1 MGTTTTKVSF
11 EEFQRLQDEADGT
24 VRYELDEGDL
34 ILTPSP
40 TPRHNLV
47 SFKLRRALSSFVHTH
62 SLGTVTS
69 EVDFRLSGNVVRKPD
84 VAFVATQ
91 RMKHFDL
98 DRSPINTAPSLAVEV
113 ISASNLAQ
121 DTRKKVQQYFVA
133 GSQAVWLGYP
143 ALRLVEIHDHAGKR
157 DVTEPSPL
165 IEKQLFSGYKFSLSL
180 TALFDES
187 PET

>member
-1 MGTTTTKVSF
+1 MSSTTTKLSF
-11 EEFQRLQDEADGT
+11 DDFRKLQERPDT
-24 VRYELDEGDL
+24 VRHELDEGDL

-69 EVDFRLSGNVVRKPD
+69 EVDFRLARNIVRIPD
-84 VAFVATQ
+84 VAFLATE
-91 RMKHFDL
+91 RMKDFDL
-98 DRSPINTAPSLAVEV
+98 DRSPIPAAPSLAIEV

-121 DTRKKVQQYFVA
+121 DTAKKVRQYLDA
-133 GSQAVWLGYP
+133 GSQAVWLVYP
-143 ALRLVEIHDHAGKR
+143 ALRLIEIHDRTGKR

-165 IEKQLFSGYKFSLSL
+165 VEQQLFSGCRFSLSL
-180 TALFDES
+180 TGLFDDN
-187 PET
+187 PEA